1 MKTSKFIQQDGTE
14 EKEKK
19 FRVHC
24 PPLPPV
30 QKFALV
36 SVSFLT
42 ALFSFSAAAEPET
55 FEKNILP
62 ILKTHCFECHGPEK
76 QKSGLRLDSRTGMLT
91 GGDFGPAIVPG
102 DAAKSFLIEA
112 ITTDKIDFQMPPK
125 GKRLSPEQV
134 GVLTSWIADGA
145 VWPDQMDAVAR
156 QRNKTS
162 DHWSFQPLPSE
173 FAHDSIDGFIHAE
186 LEKAGLRPSP
196 EADRRSLIRRVT
208 LDLTGLPPS
217 PEEVSAFLADKSE
230 NAWQTVVNRLLDS
243 PAYGDRWAQ
252 HWLDVIRYADSRGY
266 EFNSLRGDTW
276 PYRDWVVAAFN
287 QDLPWDQFI
296 FQQIAGDIVGVDPAT
311 GFLVTAPLP
320 TPPEVG
326 KEEAQIRQA
335 RFNALDEIVQNVSA
349 SMLGLTVSC
358 ARCHEHKF
366 DPISARDYYRMVS
379 VFSGVQFDKRD
390 WRDGNHAERQKQVEA
405 LETKLAE
412 IEAELKTLPAA
423 RTVDA
428 GIYTDLFQVVEA
440 RWIRLSIDETDATRE
455 GPAFD
460 EIEVFSAGKKINV
473 AHASRGAIAS
483 SSGAA
488 KQLGCR
494 NDMLNDGK
502 FGKVS
507 VWIADRR
514 PPAWVQ
520 IELPEPTRINRLT
533 WSRDRDLAV
542 SDPDKHAKRL
552 TSAWRIEVAVEKE
565 KWQPVL
571 PSYQGQ
577 TVTEAQRQSRK
588 ELEARRDEL
597 RQQRNAATT
606 HPKVFA
612 GRFANPE
619 PIHLLMR
626 GDPGQPRDRVGPG
639 ALQILEGYE
648 SAPDTASE
656 SERRAT
662 FAKWVTGEAAH
673 LTARVAVNRIWHHH
687 FGAGLVDTPNDFG
700 IMGSRATHPM
710 LLDWLAAEF
719 IASGWKVKDLQW
731 RILASA
737 TYRQSSSS
745 KTQPE
750 AMRADAD
757 TRLLWRFPPRRLDA
771 ETIRDSMLSIS
782 GRLDPQRGGEG
793 VNIFTRE
800 GKFDQWQP
808 LANPPAGS
816 DRRMIYLTRIRGV
829 DDGMFK
835 TFDLPECGQVKD
847 KRTES
852 TTPLQALNLLNGKF
866 SLKQSAA
873 LAKRIEDEAGGNSSA
888 QVTRAFERILG
899 RPPEDA
905 ELVLCQDTV
914 RAEGL
919 ETVCRALFNSNEFLF
934 LP

>member
-1 MKTSKFIQQDGTE
+1 V
-14 EKEKK
+14 KK
-19 FRVHC
+19 FAVF
-24 PPLPPV
+24 LSV
-30 QKFALV
+30 LAMV
-36 SVSFLT
+36 SAV
-42 ALFSFSAAAEPET
+42 AET
-55 FEKNILP
+55 DFKQDVLP
-62 ILKTHCFECHGPEK
+62 ILETNCFECHGPEK
-76 QKSGLRLDSRTGMLT
+76 QKSGLRLDSRGGMLT

-102 DAAKSFLIEA
+102 DAEKSFLIEA
-112 ITTDKIDFQMPPK
+112 ITTDDIDQQMPPK
-125 GKRLSPEQV
+125 GKRLSPEEV
-134 GVLTSWIADGA
+134 AILTRWIAEGA
-145 VWPDQMDAVAR
+145 VWPGQMDAVAHK
-156 QRNKTS
+156 RNETS
-162 DHWSFQPLPSE
+162 DHWSFQALQTE
-173 FAHDSIDGFIHAE
+173 FAHDSIDGFIRSK
-186 LEKAGLRPSP
+186 LEENGLRPSP
-196 EADRRSLIRRVT
+196 EADRRSLVRRVT
-208 LDLTGLPPS
+208 LDLTGLPPL

-230 NAWQTVVNRLLDS
+230 NAWQTVVNRLLDA

-287 QDLPWDQFI
+287 QDLPWDQFL
-296 FQQIAGDIVGVDPAT
+296 FQQIAGDTVGIDPST

-349 SMLGLTVSC
+349 SMLGLTVGC

-366 DPISARDYYRMVS
+366 DPISARDYYRVVS
-379 VFSGVQFDKRD
+379 VFSGVQYDKRD

-405 LETKLAE
+405 LDTKLAE
-412 IEAELKTLPAA
+412 IEAKLKTLPAT

-440 RWIRLSIDETDATRE
+440 CWIRLSIDKTDATHE

-460 EIEVFSAGKKINV
+460 EIEIFLASTDINL
-473 AHASRGAIAS
+473 AHADRGAIAS

-494 NDMLNDGK
+494 DNMLNDGV
-502 FGKVS
+502 FGKKS

-520 IELPEPTRINRLT
+520 IQLPEPTRIDRLT

-542 SDPDKHAKRL
+542 SDPNKHAKRL
-552 TSAWRIEVAVEKE
+552 TSAWRIEVAIEKE
-565 KWQPVL
+565 KWQPIV

-577 TVTEAQRQSRK
+577 TVTEAQRQRRK
-588 ELEARRDEL
+588 ELEARHDEL
-597 RQQRNAATT
+597 RQQRSAATAR
-606 HPKVFA
+606 PKVFA

-648 SAPDTASE
+648 SALDTASE

-662 FAKWVTGEAAH
+662 FAKWLTGEAAH

-719 IASGWKVKDLQW
+719 IASGWKVKDLQR

-808 LANPPAGS
+808 LADPPAGS
-816 DRRMIYLTRIRGV
+816 NRRMIYLTRIRGV

-866 SLKQSAA
+866 SLEQSAA
-873 LAKRIEDEAGGNSSA
+873 LAKRIEDEVGGNSSA
-888 QVTRAFERILG
+888 QVMRAFEWILG

-905 ELVLCQDTV
+905 ELALCQATM